1 LDLVARLFVDITPL
15 RENRQYRRLWFGYAV
30 NQLGAQLTIVA
41 VAYQIYQLTGSSL
54 DVGLVSLAQLGPAII
69 APLIGGSM
77 ADAFDRRT
85 ILLWT
90 NAAGAVCSVG
100 LAINASFGHAA
111 IWPIFI
117 CAVASAVSSG
127 VDGPT
132 RSSLMI
138 TLVAKDSF
146 VAANALQA
154 LLGQFASVAGPS
166 IAGLLLAGF
175 GVGAVFWVDVVTFA
189 FALLGVASLSRRP
202 HAEGTTR
209 FGLQSVLE
217 GIHFLRGRQALQGC
231 FIIDINAMV
240 LGMPTALFPALG
252 LHYFHGGAQAVGYL
266 YAAPGVG
273 SALAVLVS
281 GWTVRVR
288 RQGWGVVI
296 AVAAWGLAITG
307 FGLVRILWLALV
319 MLAIAGGAD
328 LISMIFRNSILQQ
341 EVPDRLRG
349 RLSSLHIAV
358 VTSGPRIGNTEAG
371 LAASLGGNQ
380 FSVIS
385 GGLGCVVGAGIIA
398 ALLPVFR
405 RYEKPTPEIIEPVE
419 V

>member
-1 LDLVARLFVDITPL
+1 VARIFVDITPL
-15 RENRQYRRLWFGYAV
+15 RENSQYRRLWFGYAV

-41 VAYQIYQLTGSSL
+41 VAYQVYQLTGSSL
-54 DVGLVSLAQLGPAII
+54 DVGLISLAQLGPSII
-69 APLIGGSM
+69 APLIGGSL

-85 ILLWT
+85 ILIWT
-90 NAAGAVCSVG
+90 SVGGAACSVG
-100 LAINASFGHAA
+100 LAVNATLTDSA
-111 IWPIFI
+111 IWPIFT
-117 CAVASAVSSG
+117 CAVASAVFTG
-127 VDGPT
+127 VDAPT

-138 TLVAKDSF
+138 TLVKPDSF

-166 IAGLLLAGF
+166 IAGILLAAF
-175 GVGAVFWVDVVTFA
+175 GVGAVFWVDVATFGAALIAVTT
-189 FALLGVASLSRRP
+189 LQRRP
-202 HAEGTTR
+202 PADGGTR
-209 FGLQSVLE
+209 FGLRSVLE
-217 GIHFLRGRQALQGC
+217 GVRFLRGRQALQGC
-231 FIIDINAMV
+231 FIIDVNAMV

-281 GWTVRVR
+281 GWTTRVR
-288 RQGWGVVI
+288 RQGWGVVL
-296 AVAAWGLAITG
+296 AVAVWGLAITG
-307 FGLVRILWLALV
+307 FGLVRMLWLALI

-328 LISMIFRNSILQQ
+328 LISTIFRNSILQQ

-358 VTSGPRIGNTEAG
+358 VSSGPRIGNAEAG
-371 LAASLGGNQ
+371 FVASVGGNQ

-385 GGLGCVVGAGIIA
+385 GGLGCVAGAAIIA
-398 ALLPVFR
+398 AVLPVFR
-405 RYEKPTPEIIEPVE
+405 RYEKPAPEIIVAAST
-419 V
+419 